1 MIKLRKGK
9 YTKMKNTL
17 PLIWITFLLAFPS
30 KQEFSEAFI
39 KVASN
44 GNPAVVSIVSEKVIE
59 QHYNQFFS
67 PFGDQFPQGES
78 RGHSL
83 GSGVIIDSDEGYIIT
98 NNHVIDDAEDIKV
111 ILYDKREVKGTI
123 VATDPPSDLAV
134 IKVDPNGLATVALGN
149 SDQLSA
155 GEWVVAIGSPFGL
168 HLNHTVTAGIVSA
181 VGRSSVM
188 SRNNFEDFIQHDA
201 AINPGNS
208 GGALFNLDGELV
220 GINTAIATDGFSRA
234 NAGVGFAIP
243 INMVKR
249 VMEDLISDGKVTRGW
264 LGVQIQDVDDGM
276 AKALELDDRNGA
288 IISQV
293 IQNSPAEDAGVK
305 EQDVI
310 IEVDGEKVNDSSNL
324 KNLISS
330 GRPNDKTKLT
340 VIRDGREKYLTV
352 ILGLRPGEK
361 ELAETYRYGEKL
373 FDILGL
379 RVENFENRDPKNL
392 DYVNGVKIVEVK
404 KDSPAFDNNIKR
416 GDIIT
421 EMGKTNIKEKDE
433 YDLELESYSKGNT
446 IMLRIVRNGNPL
458 YVAFE
463 IE

>member
-1 MIKLRKGK
+1 LIKLRKGK

-361 ELAETYRYGEKL
+361 ELTETYRYGEKL

-379 RVENFENRDPKNL
+379 RVETFENRDPKNL

-404 KDSPAFDNNIKR
+404 KDSQAFDNNIKR

>member
-1 MIKLRKGK
+1 
-9 YTKMKNTL
+9 MKNIS

-59 QHYNQFFS
+59 QNYNQYFS
-67 PFGDQFPQGES
+67 PFGDQFPQGKS

-111 ILYDKREVKGTI
+111 ILYDKREVRGTI
-123 VATDPPSDLAV
+123 VATDPLSDLAV
-134 IKVDPNGLATVALGN
+134 IKVDSNGLSAVALGN
-149 SDQLSA
+149 SDQLSV

-181 VGRSSVM
+181 IGRSSVI

-220 GINTAIATDGFSRA
+220 GINTAIATDGYSRA

-264 LGVQIQDVDDGM
+264 LGVQIQDVDEGM
-276 AKALELDDRNGA
+276 AKALQLNGWNGA

-293 IQNSPAEDAGVK
+293 IKNSPAEDAGIEK
-305 EQDVI
+305 QDVI
-310 IEVDGEKVNDSSNL
+310 IAVNGVKVDDSSNL

-330 GRPNDKTKLT
+330 GRPHDKTKLT
-340 VIRDGREKYLTV
+340 LIRDGHEKKLTV
-352 ILGLRPGEK
+352 TLGIRPGEK

-379 RVENFENRDPKNL
+379 RVETFENRDPKNL

-404 KDSPAFDNNIKR
+404 KDSPASDNNINR

-421 EMGKTNIKEKDE
+421 EMGKTSIKEKNE
-433 YDLELESYSKGNT
+433 YDLELESYSKGDT
-446 IMLRIVRNGNPL
+446 IMLRIVRNGSPL

>member
-1 MIKLRKGK
+1 
-9 YTKMKNTL
+9 MKNTL

-59 QHYNQFFS
+59 QNYNQFFS

-98 NNHVIDDAEDIKV
+98 NNHVIEDAEDIKV
-111 ILYDKREVKGTI
+111 ILYDKREVRGTI

-134 IKVDPNGLATVALGN
+134 IKVDSNGLSTVALGN
-149 SDQLSA
+149 SDQLSV

-181 VGRSSVM
+181 IGRSSVI

-220 GINTAIATDGFSRA
+220 GINTAIATDGYSRA

-264 LGVQIQDVDDGM
+264 LGVQIQDVDEGM
-276 AKALELDDRNGA
+276 AKALQLNGWNGA

-293 IQNSPAEDAGVK
+293 IKNSPAEDAGVEK
-305 EQDVI
+305 QDVI
-310 IEVDGEKVNDSSNL
+310 IAVNGVKVDDSSNL

-330 GRPNDKTKLT
+330 GRPHDKTKLT
-340 VIRDGREKYLTV
+340 LIRDGHEKKLTV
-352 ILGLRPGEK
+352 TLGIRPGEK

-379 RVENFENRDPKNL
+379 RVETFANGDPENL
-392 DYVNGVKIVEVK
+392 DYVDGVKIVEVK
-404 KDSPAFDNNIKR
+404 KDSPASDNNINR

-421 EMGKTNIKEKDE
+421 EMGKTSIKEKNE
-433 YDLELESYSKGNT
+433 YDSKLESYSKGDT
-446 IMLRIVRNGNPL
+446 IMLRIVRNGSPL

>member
-1 MIKLRKGK
+1 
-9 YTKMKNTL
+9 MKNIL
-17 PLIWITFLLAFPS
+17 PLIWIAFLLAFPS

-361 ELAETYRYGEKL
+361 ELTETYRYGEKL

-379 RVENFENRDPKNL
+379 RVETFENRDPKNL

-404 KDSPAFDNNIKR
+404 KDSQAFDNNIKR

>member
-361 ELAETYRYGEKL
+361 ELTETYRYGEKL

-379 RVENFENRDPKNL
+379 RVETFENRDPKNL

-404 KDSPAFDNNIKR
+404 KDSQAFDNNIKR

>member
-1 MIKLRKGK
+1 MIKLRKEK
-9 YTKMKNTL
+9 YTNMKQIL
-17 PLIWITFLLAFPS
+17 PLIWITVLLAFPS
-30 KQEFSEAFI
+30 KKDFSKAFI
-39 KVASN
+39 QVASN

-59 QHYNQFFS
+59 QRYHQFFS

-98 NNHVIDDAEDIKV
+98 NNHVIEDAEEIKV
-111 ILYDKREVKGTI
+111 IMFDKREMKATI

-134 IKVDPNGLATVALGN
+134 IKVDPGGLSTVDLGN
-149 SDQLSA
+149 SDKLSV

-181 VGRSSVM
+181 VGRSSVI

-220 GINTAIATDGFSRA
+220 GINTAIATDGYSRA

-264 LGVQIQDVDDGM
+264 LGVQIQDVDEGM
-276 AKALELDDRNGA
+276 AKALRLKERNGA

-293 IQNSPAEDAGVK
+293 IKNSPAEDAGVE

-310 IEVDGEKVNDSSNL
+310 IAVDGVKVADSSNL

-330 GRPNDKTKLT
+330 GRPDDKTKLT
-340 VIRDGREKYLTV
+340 VIRDGHERNLIVT
-352 ILGLRPGEK
+352 LGTRPGEK
-361 ELAETYRYGEKL
+361 ELAETFRYGEKL
-373 FDILGL
+373 FDVLGL
-379 RVENFENRDPKNL
+379 RVETLKNIDGKEL
-392 DYVNGVKIVEVK
+392 RADSPNGVKVV
-404 KDSPAFDNNIKR
+404 DIKR
-416 GDIIT
+416 VHLLMIIILNV
-421 EMGKTNIKEKDE
+421 GI
-433 YDLELESYSKGNT
+433 
-446 IMLRIVRNGNPL
+446 
-458 YVAFE
+458 
-463 IE
+463 

>member
-1 MIKLRKGK
+1 
-9 YTKMKNTL
+9 MKNTL

-59 QHYNQFFS
+59 QNYNQFFS

-111 ILYDKREVKGTI
+111 ILYDKREVRGTI

-134 IKVDPNGLATVALGN
+134 IKVDPNGLSTVALGN
-149 SDQLSA
+149 SDQLSV

-181 VGRSSVM
+181 IGRSSVI

-220 GINTAIATDGFSRA
+220 GINTAIATDGYSRA

-264 LGVQIQDVDDGM
+264 LGVQIQDVDEGM
-276 AKALELDDRNGA
+276 AKALQLNGWNGA

-293 IQNSPAEDAGVK
+293 IKNSPAEDAGVEK
-305 EQDVI
+305 QDVI
-310 IEVDGEKVNDSSNL
+310 IAVNGVKVDDSSNL

-330 GRPNDKTKLT
+330 GRPHDKTKLT
-340 VIRDGREKYLTV
+340 LIRDGHEKKLTV
-352 ILGLRPGEK
+352 TLGIRPGEK

-379 RVENFENRDPKNL
+379 RVETFENRDPKNL

-404 KDSPAFDNNIKR
+404 KDSPASDNNINR

-421 EMGKTNIKEKDE
+421 EMGKTSIKEKNE
-433 YDLELESYSKGNT
+433 YDSKLESYSKGDT
-446 IMLRIVRNGNPL
+446 IMLRIIRNGSPL

>member
-1 MIKLRKGK
+1 
-9 YTKMKNTL
+9 MKNTL

-111 ILYDKREVKGTI
+111 ILYDKREVRGTI

-134 IKVDPNGLATVALGN
+134 IKVDPNGLSTVALGN
-149 SDQLSA
+149 SNELSV

-181 VGRSSVM
+181 IGRSSVM

-220 GINTAIATDGFSRA
+220 GINTAIATDGYSRA

-264 LGVQIQDVDDGM
+264 LGVQIQDVDEGM
-276 AKALELDDRNGA
+276 AKALQLNGWNGA

-293 IQNSPAEDAGVK
+293 IKNSPAEDAGIEK
-305 EQDVI
+305 QDVI
-310 IEVDGEKVNDSSNL
+310 IAVNGVKVDDSSNL

-330 GRPNDKTKLT
+330 GRPHDKTKLT
-340 VIRDGREKYLTV
+340 LIRDGHEKKLTV
-352 ILGLRPGEK
+352 TLGIRPGEK

-379 RVENFENRDPKNL
+379 RVETFENRDPKNL

-404 KDSPAFDNNIKR
+404 KDSPASDNNINR

-421 EMGKTNIKEKDE
+421 EMGKTSIKEKNE
-433 YDLELESYSKGNT
+433 YNSELESYSKGDT
-446 IMLRIVRNGNPL
+446 IMLRIVRNGSPL

>member
-1 MIKLRKGK
+1 
-9 YTKMKNTL
+9 MKNTL

-59 QHYNQFFS
+59 QNYNQFFS

-83 GSGVIIDSDEGYIIT
+83 GSAVIIESDEGYIIT
-98 NNHVIDDAEDIKV
+98 KNHVNEDAEDIKV
-111 ILYDKREVKGTI
+111 ILYDKREVRGTI

-134 IKVDPNGLATVALGN
+134 IKVDPNGLSTVALGN
-149 SDQLSA
+149 SDQLSV

-181 VGRSSVM
+181 IGRSSVI

-220 GINTAIATDGFSRA
+220 GINTAIATDGYSRA

-264 LGVQIQDVDDGM
+264 LGVQIQDVDEGM
-276 AKALELDDRNGA
+276 AKALQLNGWNGA

-293 IQNSPAEDAGVK
+293 IKNSPAEDAGVEK
-305 EQDVI
+305 QDVI
-310 IEVDGEKVNDSSNL
+310 IAVNGVKVDDSSNL

-330 GRPNDKTKLT
+330 GRPHDKTKLT
-340 VIRDGREKYLTV
+340 LIRDGHEKKLTV
-352 ILGLRPGEK
+352 TLGIRPGEK

-379 RVENFENRDPKNL
+379 RVETFENRDPKNL

-404 KDSPAFDNNIKR
+404 KDSPASDNNINR

-421 EMGKTNIKEKDE
+421 EMGKTSIKEKNE
-433 YDLELESYSKGNT
+433 YDSELESYSKGDT
-446 IMLRIVRNGNPL
+446 IMLRIVRNGSPL

>member
-1 MIKLRKGK
+1 
-9 YTKMKNTL
+9 MKNTS

-59 QHYNQFFS
+59 QNYNQYFS
-67 PFGDQFPQGES
+67 PFGDQFPQGKS

-111 ILYDKREVKGTI
+111 ILYDKREVRGTI

-134 IKVDPNGLATVALGN
+134 IKVDSNGLSTVALGN
-149 SDQLSA
+149 SDQLSV

-181 VGRSSVM
+181 IGRSSVI

-220 GINTAIATDGFSRA
+220 GINTAIATDGYSRA

-264 LGVQIQDVDDGM
+264 LGVQIQDVDEGM
-276 AKALELDDRNGA
+276 AKALQLNGWNGA

-293 IQNSPAEDAGVK
+293 IKNSPAEDAGVEK
-305 EQDVI
+305 QDVI
-310 IEVDGEKVNDSSNL
+310 IAVNGVKVDDSSNL

-330 GRPNDKTKLT
+330 GRPHDKTKLT
-340 VIRDGREKYLTV
+340 LIRDGHEKKLTV
-352 ILGLRPGEK
+352 ILGIRPGEK

-379 RVENFENRDPKNL
+379 RVETFANGDPKNL
-392 DYVNGVKIVEVK
+392 DYVDGVKIVEVK
-404 KDSPAFDNNIKR
+404 KDSPASDNNINR

-421 EMGKTNIKEKDE
+421 EMGKTSIKEKNE
-433 YDLELESYSKGNT
+433 YDSRLESYSKGDT
-446 IMLRIVRNGNPL
+446 IMLRIVRNGSPL

>member
-1 MIKLRKGK
+1 
-9 YTKMKNTL
+9 
-17 PLIWITFLLAFPS
+17 
-30 KQEFSEAFI
+30 
-39 KVASN
+39 
-44 GNPAVVSIVSEKVIE
+44 
-59 QHYNQFFS
+59 
-67 PFGDQFPQGES
+67 
-78 RGHSL
+78 
-83 GSGVIIDSDEGYIIT
+83 
-98 NNHVIDDAEDIKV
+98 
-111 ILYDKREVKGTI
+111 
-123 VATDPPSDLAV
+123 
-134 IKVDPNGLATVALGN
+134 
-149 SDQLSA
+149 
-155 GEWVVAIGSPFGL
+155 
-168 HLNHTVTAGIVSA
+168 
-181 VGRSSVM
+181 
-188 SRNNFEDFIQHDA
+188 
-201 AINPGNS
+201 
-208 GGALFNLDGELV
+208 
-220 GINTAIATDGFSRA
+220 
-234 NAGVGFAIP
+234 
-243 INMVKR
+243 
-249 VMEDLISDGKVTRGW
+249 
-264 LGVQIQDVDDGM
+264 
-276 AKALELDDRNGA
+276 
-288 IISQV
+288 V

-352 ILGLRPGEK
+352 TLGLRPGEK

-379 RVENFENRDPKNL
+379 RVETFENRDPKNL

>member
-1 MIKLRKGK
+1 
-9 YTKMKNTL
+9 MKNTL

-264 LGVQIQDVDDGM
+264 LGVQIQDVDEGM

-361 ELAETYRYGEKL
+361 ELTETYRYGEKL

-379 RVENFENRDPKNL
+379 RVETFENRDLKNL

-404 KDSPAFDNNIKR
+404 KDSQAFDNNIKR

>member
-1 MIKLRKGK
+1 
-9 YTKMKNTL
+9 
-17 PLIWITFLLAFPS
+17 
-30 KQEFSEAFI
+30 
-39 KVASN
+39 
-44 GNPAVVSIVSEKVIE
+44 
-59 QHYNQFFS
+59 
-67 PFGDQFPQGES
+67 
-78 RGHSL
+78 
-83 GSGVIIDSDEGYIIT
+83 
-98 NNHVIDDAEDIKV
+98 
-111 ILYDKREVKGTI
+111 
-123 VATDPPSDLAV
+123 
-134 IKVDPNGLATVALGN
+134 
-149 SDQLSA
+149 
-155 GEWVVAIGSPFGL
+155 
-168 HLNHTVTAGIVSA
+168 
-181 VGRSSVM
+181 
-188 SRNNFEDFIQHDA
+188 
-201 AINPGNS
+201 
-208 GGALFNLDGELV
+208 
-220 GINTAIATDGFSRA
+220 
-234 NAGVGFAIP
+234 VGFAIP

-264 LGVQIQDVDDGM
+264 LGVQIQDVDEGM

-361 ELAETYRYGEKL
+361 ELTETYRYGEKL

-379 RVENFENRDPKNL
+379 RVETFKNRDPKNL